1 MNRKHLFERE
11 ILFIINVFIT
21 FDQFNACLLNEN
33 INFFKKHITN
43 FKLLYGSVF
52 IFISTVLFLCDLFS
66 RKYHNTIL

>member
-21 FDQFNACLLNEN
+21 FDQFSARLLNEN

-52 IFISTVLFLCDLFS
+52 IFI
-66 RKYHNTIL
+66 